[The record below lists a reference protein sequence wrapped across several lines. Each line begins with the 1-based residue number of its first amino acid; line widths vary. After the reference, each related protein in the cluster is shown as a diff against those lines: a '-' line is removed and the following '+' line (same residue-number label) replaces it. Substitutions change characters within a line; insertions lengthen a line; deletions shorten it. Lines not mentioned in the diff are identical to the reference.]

1 MVTRANGKRQAV
13 EEMGGGVLSVS
24 APNFKVAT
32 AQIIGTSPLML
43 HRFNKK
49 VELMAKHQAGS
60 RANRGKSDKAP
71 RDFEADYEGARYR
84 DKKAGWDGFNAA
96 SIRNALISACRTAG
110 IKMTQMKPPAFIEP
124 DRK

>member
-1 MVTRANGKRQAV
+1 MAVATRSNGRGTPV
-13 EEMGGGVLSVS
+13 EEQGGGVLSVS

-84 DKKAGWDGFNAA
+84 DKKAGWDGFDAA
-96 SIRNALISACRTAG
+96 RIRNPPTSAFPPGAG
-110 IKMTQMKPPAFIEP
+110 RMRQG
-124 DRK
+124 